1 MKIPFFKPWIS
12 TEDIKY
18 VGNTLNQRWLTN
30 GPQLKKFE
38 KNFSRFIQS
47 KFSIGVGSA
56 THALHL
62 AVKSIGVAQ
71 GDEIILPTFTFAAT
85 LNSVLYSGAK
95 PVLVDVDP
103 FTFNISPNEII
114 KKINK
119 KTKAIIPVHYGGQ
132 SCDMQTILKIARK
145 YHLDVIEDCPH
156 ALGSKYGKNYC
167 GTFGK
172 AGCFSFYPTKIIT
185 TGEGGMVSTN
195 DSKIFKQVSLLKSH
209 AMTVNAVDRESK
221 ASWKYDIMDLGYNYR
236 LDEIRSSLGI
246 SQLKRIRK
254 TNQMRVAIAKKYD
267 SLLNDIPGLIT
278 PKIAPNR
285 NHIYH
290 LYTIK
295 ITEDFPISRDELFSA
310 LHKKGIGTS
319 VQYFPLHL
327 MSFYKKILNPKK
339 TDFKIA
345 NILKDQVLSLPIFPQ
360 MTVQQINYVSST
372 IQKLANSKK

>member
-12 TEDIKY
+12 SEDIKY
-18 VGNTLNQRWLTN
+18 VSNTLNQRWLTN

-38 KNFSRFIQS
+38 KFFSRFIQS

-62 AVKSIGVAQ
+62 AVKSIGVGQ
-71 GDEIILPTFTFAAT
+71 GDEVILPTFTFAAT

-114 KKINK
+114 KKISK

-145 YHLDVIEDCPH
+145 YHLDVIEDCAH

-278 PKIAPNR
+278 PKIATNR

-310 LHKKGIGTS
+310 LHEKGIGTS

-339 TDFKIA
+339 TDFKIS

-360 MTVQQINYVSST
+360 MTVQQINSVSST
-372 IQKLANSKK
+372 IKKLTNSKK